1 MIIREVK
8 RFVAVVDCD
17 VENNY
22 CVGAGIVIDD
32 NQYTITRIISFGFRC
47 VEVELMEGLR

>member
-17 VENNY
+17 AENNY
-22 CVGAGIVIDD
+22 CIGAGIVIDYK
-32 NQYTITRIISFGFRC
+32 QYTITRIISFGFGC
-47 VEVELMEGLR
+47 VEIELMEGLK